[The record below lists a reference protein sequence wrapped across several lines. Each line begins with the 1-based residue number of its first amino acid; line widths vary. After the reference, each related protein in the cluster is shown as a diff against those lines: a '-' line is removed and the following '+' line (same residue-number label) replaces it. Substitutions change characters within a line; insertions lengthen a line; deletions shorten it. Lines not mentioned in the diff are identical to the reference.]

1 MGNKQKLTFKYHDG
15 GRFSAGYSIYTKDCV
30 TRAISLL
37 LGWDYLNAYEYV
49 NKIINKVEKKKVS
62 HATIG
67 IANNTTKKIFSELG
81 LKWIKTNKIPSRLK
95 KPIILNMVNHVCF
108 AKNGEVFDTHD
119 YFKINKRIYGYWIF

>member
-1 MGNKQKLTFKYHDG
+1 MKFNYNDG
-15 GRFSAGYSIYTKDCV
+15 GRLSAGYTSYTKDCV

>member
-1 MGNKQKLTFKYHDG
+1 MKFNYNDG
-15 GRFSAGYSIYTKDCV
+15 GRLSAGYSIYTKDCV

-37 LGWDYLNAYEYV
+37 LGGDYLNAYEYV

>member
-1 MGNKQKLTFKYHDG
+1 MKFNYNDG
-15 GRFSAGYSIYTKDCV
+15 GRLSAGYSIYTKDCV

-49 NKIINKVEKKKVS
+49 NKIINKVERKKVS

-67 IANNTTKKIFSELG
+67 VSNQTTKKIFSELG

>member
-1 MGNKQKLTFKYHDG
+1 MKFNYNDG
-15 GRFSAGYSIYTKDCV
+15 GRLSAGYSIYTKDCV

>member
-1 MGNKQKLTFKYHDG
+1 MKFKYHDG
-15 GRFSAGYSIYTKDCV
+15 GRSSAGYSIYTKDCV

-37 LGWDYLNAYEYV
+37 LDWDYLNAYEYV

-119 YFKINKRIYGYWIF
+119 YFKINKRIYGYWLF